1 MYNISATEVKRML
14 EQTLV
19 PPIGVTELDPGSVKA
34 ATSRLGSAKGTAG
47 ESYHLRSNLTPASLT
62 RLTPE
67 PTVKVIKDFYF
78 STSTEGAD
86 RLVAE
91 GSTKVAPVERLTAEI
106 ASVLAPCWTEPP
118 VAGAL
123 YYVDVLVAA
132 AGALWKQV
140 PGRPLLTFEGT
151 WGLDEFKT
159 LQTAIP
165 GTPDLSLPDRAVVFL
180 TGALTRAQYVH
191 GERGYRSMLMSAGLV
206 AGALVKTCFT
216 PTTDWQPVLVESFLD
231 RDVNRLLRNDGV
243 DRAAVAMIALSRI
256 PRPPGQNLSPLPGGH
271 HD

>member
-1 MYNISATEVKRML
+1 VYNISPTEMKRML

-34 ATSRLGSAKGTAG
+34 ATSRLASSRGTAG

-67 PTVKVIKDFYF
+67 STVKVIKDFYF
-78 STSTEGAD
+78 STATEGAD

-91 GSTKVAPVERLTAEI
+91 GSTKVVSVEALAAEMAP
-106 ASVLAPCWTEPP
+106 VLAPCWSEPP

-123 YYVDVLVAA
+123 YYVDVLIVAG
-132 AGALWKQV
+132 GALWKQV

-151 WGLDEFKT
+151 WGLGEFAA
-159 LQTAIP
+159 LQAAIP
-165 GTPDLSLPDRAVVFL
+165 GAPDLSLPDRRVVFL

-191 GERGYRSMLMSAGLV
+191 GERGYRSMMTSAGLV
-206 AGALVKTCFT
+206 AGALVRTCFV
-216 PTTDWQPVLVESFLD
+216 PTTDWRPVLVESFLD

-243 DRAAVAMIALSRI
+243 DRAAVSMIALSRI
-256 PRPPGQNLSPLPGGH
+256 PRQADQHLPQPTEGH